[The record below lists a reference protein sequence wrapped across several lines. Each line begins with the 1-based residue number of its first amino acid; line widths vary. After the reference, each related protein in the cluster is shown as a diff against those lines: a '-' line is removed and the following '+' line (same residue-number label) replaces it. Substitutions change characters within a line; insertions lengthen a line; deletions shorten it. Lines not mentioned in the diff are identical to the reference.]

1 MIKKLICDFRGL
13 ASNDAVSA
21 MSWKPPM
28 AECHAMQVGL
38 SPCLS
43 SACHSCLP
51 QTFCSSKA
59 LLTFG
64 YLGLHEARLVS
75 VDTPHVVEAVQ
86 FPRVHRYHAYM
97 RMLLLLLY
105 KCSHERLYTKRHCS
119 GGIPAAYVLQVYHR
133 LRHGNAGIPSDTVL
147 VVYKPGG

>member
-1 MIKKLICDFRGL
+1 MIKKLICDFRGP

-21 MSWKPPM
+21 MLWKPPM

-51 QTFCSSKA
+51 QTFCPRKA
-59 LLTFG
+59 LLTLG
-64 YLGLHEARLVS
+64 YLGLHEASLRLVS

-86 FPRVHRYHAYM
+86 FSHVHRYHA
-97 RMLLLLLY
+97 
-105 KCSHERLYTKRHCS
+105 
-119 GGIPAAYVLQVYHR
+119 
-133 LRHGNAGIPSDTVL
+133 
-147 VVYKPGG
+147 